1 MAACKQCGKLTIN
14 CSGDCGR
21 SRSRDR
27 SQGESRDQGDEK
39 QCQIVEQAGGLESLL
54 DKAAER
60 NRLHVKE
67 ENRALL
73 TEFLARS
80 EAQSKAVA
88 QEMAADLRKE
98 FLSEIGKLRTELAP
112 KSEAGSSAFSGV
124 APHLSANS
132 AARRSV
138 SVPADTWRP
147 SKVEVKGF
155 VSEEAWLPGKEDIKD
170 AQCKSKKECV
180 EAATLIV
187 SKLPPDIQRLVD
199 LNILNSY
206 SDAYLYGR
214 VDFPIAKAAP
224 LGSAKKVLDAVAE
237 VLPETDIGQHG
248 KPLRASLE
256 LKPELKATSRT
267 LGRAFGAL
275 RRLGAENASMRA
287 AYNPLSIRSVTTG
300 RPTTVATFLD
310 GQWSVV
316 EKGRAQLLPAKSNEE
331 VQQALADSS

>member
-1 MAACKQCGKLTIN
+1 MATCKHCGKLTVN

-21 SRSRDR
+21 SRSRER
-27 SQGESRDQGDEK
+27 AQTESRE
-39 QCQIVEQAGGLESLL
+39 CQIIDQAGGLESLL

-60 NRLHVKE
+60 NRQHVKE

-73 TEFLARS
+73 SEFLAKS
-80 EAQSKAVA
+80 EEQSKAIA
-88 QEMAADLRKE
+88 QEMATDLRKE
-98 FLSEIGKLRTELAP
+98 FLSEIGKLRSELAP
-112 KSEAGSSAFSGV
+112 KMDGGSSVFSGV
-124 APHLSANS
+124 VHPQVRANS

-180 EAATLIV
+180 EAAALIV
-187 SKLPPDIQRLVD
+187 SKLPQDIQRLVD
-199 LNILNSY
+199 ISILNSY

-214 VDFPIAKAAP
+214 VDIPIAKAALP
-224 LGSAKKVLDAVAE
+224 GSAKKVLDAVAE
-237 VLPETDIGQHG
+237 VLAEIDIGQHG

-267 LGRAFGAL
+267 LGRAFGTL
-275 RRLGAENASMRA
+275 RRLGADNASMRA
-287 AYNPLSIRSVTTG
+287 AYNPLSIRSLTTG
-300 RPTTVATFLD
+300 RPTTAATFLD

-316 EKGRAQLLPAKSNEE
+316 DKGRAQLLPAKTNEE
-331 VQQALADSS
+331 VQQALTDSVSM